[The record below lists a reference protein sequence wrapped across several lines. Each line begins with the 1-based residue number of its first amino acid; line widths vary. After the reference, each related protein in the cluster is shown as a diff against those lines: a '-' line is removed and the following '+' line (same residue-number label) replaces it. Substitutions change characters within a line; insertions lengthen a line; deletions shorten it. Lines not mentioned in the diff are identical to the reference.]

1 MALDFEDK
9 VALVT
14 GGGSGIGRA
23 TALEFA
29 RNGARVVV
37 SDLDEG
43 GGDQTVSSIQE
54 AGGEATFMKADVSK
68 EDEVRSL
75 IHGVVEAYGRLDC
88 AHNNA
93 GILGRF
99 VPTADYDVSV
109 FDQTIAVNLRGVFLC
124 MKYEIPVMVGQGGGA
139 IVNSSSAAGLQAQA
153 GAIGYV
159 ASKHAVAGM
168 TKTAAVEYAQVGVR
182 INAVN
187 PGGVNT
193 AMVAGLAADVP
204 QDAQDAPNAH
214 PIGRSAE
221 PEEIARAVVW
231 LCSGEPSF
239 VVGHNLTIDGGLTV
253 Q

>member
-1 MALDFEDK
+1 M
-9 VALVT
+9 
-14 GGGSGIGRA
+14 
-23 TALEFA
+23 
-29 RNGARVVV
+29 
-37 SDLDEG
+37 DE
-43 GGDQTVSSIQE
+43 
-54 AGGEATFMKADVSK
+54 
-68 EDEVRSL
+68 
-75 IHGVVEAYGRLDC
+75 VVEAYGRLDC

-99 VPTADYDVSV
+99 VPTADYDVDV

-168 TKTAAVEYAQVGVR
+168 TKTAAVEYAQAGVR